1 MMGNRPQLT
10 EGPSTMNKSFPAIYD
25 FSVLPYALG
34 DVITWSIKTA
44 IRASRA
50 NCSTVNL
57 FVCTDKNEP
66 PAHFRVLT
74 STRRII
80 DFSSGISIQYSSFIL
95 SPTSTRSSTTDLP
108 SKKRF
113 MHVTQSK
120 RIPSFRLIS
129 YNILKHTKVG
139 FALNPCENIMSRKF
153 PYTPISTNTT
163 FKTWKSLD

>member
-1 MMGNRPQLT
+1 MPWAMSLLGQSRPQLGHL
-10 EGPSTMNKSFPAIYD
+10 ERIA
-25 FSVLPYALG
+25 LPLTFLSAR
-34 DVITWSIKTA
+34 IKT
-44 IRASRA
+44 SR
-50 NCSTVNL
+50 
-57 FVCTDKNEP
+57 

-120 RIPSFRLIS
+120 KIPSFRLIS